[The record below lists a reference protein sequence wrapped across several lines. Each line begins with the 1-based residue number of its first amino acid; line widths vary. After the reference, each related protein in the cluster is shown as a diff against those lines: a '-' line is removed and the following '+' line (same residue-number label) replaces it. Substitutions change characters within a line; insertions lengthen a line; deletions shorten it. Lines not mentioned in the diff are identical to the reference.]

1 MKRLWGYSRVVANA
15 FQRKWKLCITIL
27 LATILLETMTIIL
40 GGYRFSPVEEQ
51 PEDFIIQYEAYCER
65 SLLPRGWYI
74 MPGPSSEIIPVFG
87 NPNDSVKL
95 TTGTGSLPPN
105 QNNDNVLADT
115 DVVGY
120 GAYRNSSPPSS
131 DVQSLC
137 SCISPE
143 LGKCT

>member
-40 GGYRFSPVEEQ
+40 GGYRFSTVEEQ

-87 NPNDSVKL
+87 NPNDSVKI
-95 TTGTGSLPPN
+95 TPGSLPPN
-105 QNNDNVLADT
+105 QNNVLAET
-115 DVVGY
+115 HVVGY
-120 GAYRNSSPPSS
+120 GAVRSSSTPSYNG
-131 DVQSLC
+131 QSLC

-143 LGKCT
+143 LGKCI